1 MQLSKNYIMIFSL
14 VLLLWLMLTFA
25 KDPLTAL
32 GGIPNCEKDCTQDF
46 TPDELFIQANV
57 YC

>member
-1 MQLSKNYIMIFSL
+1 MIFSL

-46 TPDELFIQANV
+46 TPDEYLFKRTFIV
-57 YC
+57 DPS